1 MSFFSF
7 LDWIFGG
14 SFFDG
19 FGATTNDN
27 EDKGDGGT
35 TGSGGAGKPPS
46 A

>member
-19 FGATTNDN
+19 YGASTN
-27 EDKGDGGT
+27 EDEKSDGGT
-35 TGSGGAGKPPS
+35 TGSGGAGKPPTS
-46 A
+46 G